1 MRNLV
6 DLYVKVNENKNGNK
20 RIEKSKVIQK
30 LINKRKDNRR
40 ELGE

>member
-20 RIEKSKVIQK
+20 RIEKSKVIQE
-30 LINKRKDNRR
+30 LINKKKANRR